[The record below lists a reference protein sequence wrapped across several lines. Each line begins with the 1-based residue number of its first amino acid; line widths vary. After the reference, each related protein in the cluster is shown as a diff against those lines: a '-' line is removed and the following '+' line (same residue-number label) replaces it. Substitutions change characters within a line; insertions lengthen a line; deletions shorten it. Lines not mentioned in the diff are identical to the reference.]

1 MAVIVT
7 LIERLGVSRRDEV
20 HPAGRASLGMIVA
33 LAMAMLLAP
42 FIGEKGQVLL
52 AICLIGAAIAGFCFA
67 FERVLLWGALL
78 WSLATA
84 AAGVRVIFL
93 DLYDSPG
100 LIDAFLAAA
109 TVQAV
114 ALLWITAPV
123 WLASWRARAPALASL
138 AGAGTVILLIL
149 SPLTAENTGDSTLVA
164 MLDLLA
170 LPLAVLA
177 RRLAMAE
184 RLRLLRAGSEPT

>member
-1 MAVIVT
+1 M
-7 LIERLGVSRRDEV
+7 IERFGRSRRDEV

-84 AAGVRVIFL
+84 VAGVRVIFF
-93 DLYDSPG
+93 DLYDQPG
-100 LIDAFLAAA
+100 LIDVFLAAA
-109 TVQAV
+109 SVQAA
-114 ALLWITAPV
+114 ALLWLTAPV
-123 WLASWRARAPALASL
+123 WVASWRARLPALASL
-138 AGAGTVILLIL
+138 VGAAVVILLIL
-149 SPLTAENTGDSTLVA
+149 SPLTVENTGDSTLLA
-164 MLDLLA
+164 MMDLLA

-177 RRLAMAE
+177 RRLAVAE
-184 RLRLLRAGSEPT
+184 RRPSA